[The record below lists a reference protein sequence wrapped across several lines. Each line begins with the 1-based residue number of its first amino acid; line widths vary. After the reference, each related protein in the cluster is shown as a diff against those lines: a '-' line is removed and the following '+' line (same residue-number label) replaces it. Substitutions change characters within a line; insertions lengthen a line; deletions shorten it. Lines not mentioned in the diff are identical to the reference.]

1 MMALTS
7 PQPTFPSDVTDDQW
21 QLIKPLL
28 PEEKPKGRHR
38 VTNLREV
45 VSAIGYRDQTGCPW
59 RTLPGEFPPW
69 GTVYSYYRRWNRA
82 GLLAEIRQIL
92 NGKQ

>member
-7 PQPTFPSDVTDDQW
+7 LKTTHPSNLTDQEW
-21 QLIKPLL
+21 RQIEPLL

-38 VTNLREV
+38 VIDLRRV
-45 VSAIGYRDQTGCPW
+45 VSAIAYRDQTGCPW
-59 RTLPGEFPPW
+59 RMLPDDFPAW
-69 GTVYSYYRRWNRA
+69 GTVYSYYRRWNRS

-92 NGKQ
+92 SSRP